1 MEETLNHPRG
11 MMLGA
16 PEVLSLNAA
25 FLKALKAKKVI
36 DVGVFT
42 GASSLA
48 AALALPED
56 GKVIACDIN
65 EDFTR
70 FVLKIITTLFDMYL
84 KYLFIYTSL
93 AKSFWKQAGIE
104 QKVDLTIAPATQTL
118 QKLLDDGQEG
128 TFDFA
133 FIDADK
139 AGYDDYYELCLKLL
153 RSGGIIAFDNTL
165 WSSKVL
171 KPAEACDDT
180 TLVLKRLN
188 DKLAKD
194 HDRSFVVQL
203 NVGDGYTIAVK
214 L

>member
-1 MEETLNHPRG
+1 MDLN
-11 MMLGA
+11 
-16 PEVLSLNAA
+16 
-25 FLKALKAKKVI
+25 
-36 DVGVFT
+36 
-42 GASSLA
+42 
-48 AALALPED
+48 
-56 GKVIACDIN
+56 
-65 EDFTR
+65 
-70 FVLKIITTLFDMYL
+70 
-84 KYLFIYTSL
+84 
-93 AKSFWKQAGIE
+93 
-104 QKVDLTIAPATQTL
+104 IAPATETL

>member
-1 MEETLNHPRG
+1 
-11 MMLGA
+11 ML
-16 PEVLSLNAA
+16 
-25 FLKALKAKKVI
+25 
-36 DVGVFT
+36 
-42 GASSLA
+42 
-48 AALALPED
+48 
-56 GKVIACDIN
+56 
-65 EDFTR
+65 R
-70 FVLKIITTLFDMYL
+70 HYL
-84 KYLFIYTSL
+84 TYIFISTIFFFSL
-93 AKSFWKQAGIE
+93 AKSYWKQAGIE
-104 QKVDLTIAPATQTL
+104 QKVDLNIAPATETL